1 MDGSCSD
8 TKRARV
14 EPVLGGDT
22 NKKQACLSGG
32 AMGGV
37 QSVKYRDMLPALEVR
52 LDAGAC
58 MPERK
63 TDGAAGYDLCAFE
76 GGEVQPGKVAKVR
89 TGVYAAIPYGL
100 FGSIKGRSGL
110 AQSGIFAFEGT
121 IDSDYRGEICVLLH
135 NTRADE
141 VFSYSQ
147 GQRIAQIVFVPFAV
161 LNVREV
167 PELDLT
173 ARGDRG
179 FGSTDCE
186 SMQMY
191 PIGQHTNGSTEAK
204 DDGSEGSHV

>member
-14 EPVLGGDT
+14 EQILGGDT

-32 AMGGV
+32 VMGGV
-37 QSVKYRDMLPALEVR
+37 QSVKCSDVLPSLEVR

-58 MPERK
+58 VPERK

-110 AQSGIFAFEGT
+110 ATSGIFVFEGT
-121 IDSDYRGEICVLLH
+121 IDSDYRGEICVLLY
-135 NTRADE
+135 NTRAGE
-141 VFSYSQ
+141 VFSYSK
-147 GQRIAQIVFVPFAV
+147 GQRIAQLVFVPFAV
-161 LNVREV
+161 LNVHEV
-167 PELDLT
+167 SELDLT

-186 SMQMY
+186 SVQKH
-191 PIGQHTNGSTEAK
+191 PIGQQTNGYTEAK
-204 DDGSEGSHV
+204 DDGAEDSHV